1 MSKSNKT
8 SSSSQLNTAAST
20 KIGKSNKSGFLTP
33 SGDDAFDSGTAKN
46 TKIGK
51 SNKSGFLTPSGDDA
65 FDSGTAKN
73 TKIGKSDKSGFLT
86 PSGNI
91 NNGNGNG
98 NGNSGLNLGSNGNGN
113 GNGNSGL
120 NLGNNGN
127 GNGNGNSGLNLGNN
141 GNGNGNGNSG
151 LNLGNNGNGN
161 GNGNSG
167 LNLGNNGNGNG
178 NGNSGLNLGNNGN
191 GNGNGNNGNGNGN
204 GGSNSDFLD
213 LGNNGNGND
222 EDPLLPIADMDCE
235 TFLEDDLDPTPTPP
249 TPSNPTPPTPTPTS
263 TSPQVTMVGD
273 DSITEGGTGRYRLQ
287 IGEPSNRDISVT
299 IRIVDGTAVCIDGDG
314 SGQSVKGDLRKGVM
328 PELDRDFTVYGPN
341 GRAINGGTVTLT
353 IRAGQTTSEQI
364 TVRTWQERVSMGGRR
379 VMTSSTS
386 AGEGNENF
394 SFQMVGGPGFTL
406 PQPQMGVTIVDNTP
420 FKWHSPLA
428 IDLNNDGIKTLS
440 LEDGVKFDLL
450 NNGTPSQIGW
460 ISGKD
465 GLLAV
470 DRNGNGKI
478 DNGSELFGGG
488 VGEGFAKLAS
498 FDSNGDGLVDKR
510 DRDFGSL
517 KIWQD
522 GNSNGVT
529 DRGELQALSVFGI
542 KSLTVAHTSY
552 EESAQLD
559 KQGNILGERGS
570 VTTTKDKTLDMVDV
584 YFQVASALP
593 TPELG

>member
-8 SSSSQLNTAAST
+8 SSSSQLSSSSKNNKIGKSNKSGFLTPSGNDAFDSGTAANT

-33 SGDDAFDSGTAKN
+33 SGNDAFDSGTAKN

-51 SNKSGFLTPSGDDA
+51 SNKSGFLTPSG
-65 FDSGTAKN
+65 
-73 TKIGKSDKSGFLT
+73 
-86 PSGNI
+86 NI

-98 NGNSGLNLGSNGNGN
+98 NGNPGLNPGNN
-113 GNGNSGL
+113 GNGNSNPGL
-120 NLGNNGN
+120 NPGNNGN
-127 GNGNGNSGLNLGNN
+127 GNGNPGLNPGNN
-141 GNGNGNGNSG
+141 GNGNGNPG
-151 LNLGNNGNGN
+151 LNPGNNGNG
-161 GNGNSG
+161 
-167 LNLGNNGNGNG
+167 GNNDPD
-178 NGNSGLNLGNNGN
+178 
-191 GNGNGNNGNGNGN
+191 
-204 GGSNSDFLD
+204 SDFLD
-213 LGNNGNGND
+213 LGNNGNGSNP
-222 EDPLLPIADMDCE
+222 DPLLPIADMDCE
-235 TFLEDDLDPTPTPP
+235 IFLEDDLDPAPTPTPV
-249 TPSNPTPPTPTPTS
+249 PTPTPTP
-263 TSPQVTMVGD
+263 TPRNPQVTMVGD

-287 IGEPSNRDISVT
+287 IEEPSTRDISVT
-299 IRIVDGTAVCIDGDG
+299 IRIVDGTAVCINGDG
-314 SGQSVKGDLRKGVM
+314 SRQSVKGDLRKGVM
-328 PELDRDFTVYGPN
+328 PELDRDFTVYDSN
-341 GRAINGGTVTLT
+341 GRAVTGGTVTLT

-364 TVRTWQERVSMGGRR
+364 TVRTWQEQVSMGGRK
-379 VMTSSTS
+379 VMTSSTL

-406 PQPQMGVTIVDNTP
+406 PQPQMGVTIVDRTP

-465 GLLAV
+465 GLLAL

-498 FDSNGDGLVDKR
+498 FDSNGDGLVNR
-510 DRDFGSL
+510 NDRDFGSL

-552 EESAQLD
+552 AESAELD

-584 YFQVASALP
+584 YFQVASSLP